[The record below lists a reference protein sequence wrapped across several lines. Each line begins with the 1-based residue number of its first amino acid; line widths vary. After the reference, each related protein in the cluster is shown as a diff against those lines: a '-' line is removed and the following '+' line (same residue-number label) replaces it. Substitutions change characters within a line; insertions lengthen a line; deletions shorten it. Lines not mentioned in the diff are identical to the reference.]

1 MSYVESDEIIR
12 DFVSRG
18 LVVLGPEHL
27 SIDTA
32 VHAQIFRKEKALF
45 ADKALIDATS
55 VPEIV
60 DVINSPGLV
69 AACNTLV
76 GEGWAIVPFTHNTPF
91 VSGSNDQHWHKDDNG
106 PFNGRKHRHHQAIQV
121 EMLYYP
127 QAVAADM
134 GPTATVPYSQY
145 WTFNH
150 EENHDNFAG
159 ADHLDFNYQIDGM
172 ERQPI
177 SGPKS
182 TYDVAEIVAGETKHD
197 VRMRDAVKNLGW
209 PLVRPFE
216 AAPLDPGS
224 VVIYSHN
231 LFHRGNHRRDDW
243 HRWKDHPRFMWRFW
257 LFRTREPKT
266 RVSTA
271 RPWTG
276 VDELTGVD
284 RSDADPL
291 TTAIWD
297 WQYRWLTA
305 SETPI
310 DRTAEEVESLRA
322 ELETSGDSAEPRRVG
337 AAYRLATTCPSDAA
351 LDVLGHALNSH
362 RESVRRAATFGLV
375 ALGEAATPTYLAAIR
390 SPVKWV
396 RKAGA
401 FGLGVAGSVEPAVVD
416 HLIEALHHDVS
427 LYVRSVAAD
436 ALGCLIRRAD
446 RATQVSLGARVIDA
460 FIRSLDVEVNRLAMN
475 LAQGRSIKFVRPT
488 DEADVCE
495 GIGITYN
502 VEGCKPV
509 RSIARENVLWALII
523 VASQGVAWPEE
534 TLASLRRALNAV
546 IESDENIFAVG
557 LAMDALVRLLD
568 GELDSEAEAVLA
580 NAPKR
585 SWEALIRSGVGVERI
600 DAWERVAAL

>member
-18 LVVLGPEHL
+18 LVVLGPEHVG
-27 SIDTA
+27 IDAA
-32 VHAQIFRKEKALF
+32 VHASIYAKEKTLF

-60 DVINSPGLV
+60 DVIGSPGVV

-76 GEGWAIVPFTHNTPF
+76 GEDWAIVPFTHNTPF
-91 VSGSNDQHWHKDDNG
+91 ASGSHDQHWHKDDNG
-106 PFNGRKHRHHQAIQV
+106 PFNGRKHRHHQAIQL

-127 QAVAADM
+127 QAVAPDM

-182 TYDVAEIVAGETKHD
+182 SYDVDEIVARQTKHD
-197 VRMRDAVKNLGW
+197 IRMRDAVKNLDW
-209 PLVRPFE
+209 PLVTPYE
-216 AAPLDPGS
+216 AAPLDAGS

-243 HRWKDHPRFMWRFW
+243 RRWKNHPRFMWRFW
-257 LFRTREPKT
+257 LFRTREPKA
-266 RVSTA
+266 RRSTA
-271 RPWTG
+271 RSWAGEDP
-276 VDELTGVD
+276 LTGVD
-284 RSDADPL
+284 RGAADQL

-297 WQYRWLTA
+297 AQYDWLTA
-305 SETPI
+305 SSPRAGEEPG
-310 DRTAEEVESLRA
+310 DLDALRLALTAP
-322 ELETSGDSAEPRRVG
+322 GDAAEPRRVG
-337 AAYRLATTCPSDAA
+337 AAYRLATVGAADDA
-351 LDVLGHALNSH
+351 LDVLSAALTSH
-362 RESVRRAATFGLV
+362 RESVRRAATYGLV
-375 ALGEAATPTYLAAIR
+375 ALGDAATATWLDAIR

-401 FGLGVAGSVEPAVVD
+401 FGLGVAGSITQAVVD
-416 HLIEALHHDVS
+416 HLIEALHHDDS

-446 RATQVSLGARVIDA
+446 GEAQAALGVSVIDA
-460 FIRSLDVEVNRLAMN
+460 FVTSLEREANRLAMN

-502 VEGCKPV
+502 VEGYKPV
-509 RSIARENVLWALII
+509 RSIVRENVLWSLVI
-523 VASQGVAWPEE
+523 VATQRVDWPPE
-534 TLASLRRALNAV
+534 TLSSLRRALTHV
-546 IESDENIFAVG
+546 IETDENIFAAG
-557 LAMDALVRLLD
+557 LAMDALVRLARGDLD
-568 GELDSEAEAVLA
+568 ATTETVLA
-580 NAPKR
+580 KAPKR
-585 SWEALIRSGVGVERI
+585 SWEALIRSGVAVERI
-600 DAWERVAAL
+600 GTWEPAPAT